1 MGDLDR
7 EAANSYEYGCRG
19 RILGIEEVHRQLLA
33 GARLLLCVRCRLLDR
48 HLSRLSIDVLGADD
62 ENSSMPMKRLGK
74 HTLRCFFSGRGRT
87 PALPAFAPA
96 TIGVAFPFPLAL
108 CPLAPYVMPIGTAV
122 PFTPCTASLECSR
135 SRLTPRFGAAGSMIA
150 CEGVGVLRPGVN
162 ATVAAGVGILTLAL
176 GVGIDCGVPIPTG
189 VRPRG

>member
-1 MGDLDR
+1 MSMGVGEGYWESRKFIGSYWR
-7 EAANSYEYGCRG
+7 EQDSCYACGVGCWT
-19 RILGIEEVHRQLLA
+19 GI
-33 GARLLLCVRCRLLDR
+33 
-48 HLSRLSIDVLGADD
+48 SRACPLMS
-62 ENSSMPMKRLGK
+62 
-74 HTLRCFFSGRGRT
+74 LRCFFSGRGRT